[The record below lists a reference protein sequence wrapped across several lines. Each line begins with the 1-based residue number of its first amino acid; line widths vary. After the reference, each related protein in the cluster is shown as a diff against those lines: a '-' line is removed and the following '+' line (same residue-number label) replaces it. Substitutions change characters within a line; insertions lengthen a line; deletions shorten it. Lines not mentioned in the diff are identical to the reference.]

1 MTFISISVK
10 NNRRGQK
17 LKTLIKLFVIFFRM
31 GAVCFGGGY
40 VLLPI
45 IKREIVEK
53 YGYATEDEV
62 ADYFAVGQC
71 TPGVIAANVA
81 TFIGHKQKGILGS
94 IAATLGFVTPSIIII
109 GIIAAFLQNFAE
121 SEIVKHAFAGIR
133 ICVCVLIINAVITFG
148 KKAIVDKVTTALF
161 ALVFCLAAFTDISP
175 AILVI
180 CCGIAGA
187 LIKGLGG
194 KAK

>member
-1 MTFISISVK
+1 M
-10 NNRRGQK
+10 
-17 LKTLIKLFVIFFRM
+17 KTLIKLFVIFFRM

-148 KKAIVDKVTTALF
+148 KKAIVDKVTIALF

>member
-1 MTFISISVK
+1 M
-10 NNRRGQK
+10 
-17 LKTLIKLFVIFFRM
+17 KTLIKLFVIFFRM

-148 KKAIVDKVTTALF
+148 KKAIVDKVTIALF
-161 ALVFCLAAFTDISP
+161 ALVFFLAAFTDISP

>member
-81 TFIGHKQKGILGS
+81 TFIGHTQKGILGG
-94 IAATLGFVTPSIIII
+94 IVATLGFVTPSIIII

-161 ALVFCLAAFTDISP
+161 AIVFLLAAFTDISP

-180 CCGIAGA
+180 CCGIDGA
-187 LIKGLGG
+187 LIKGL
-194 KAK
+194 

>member
-81 TFIGHKQKGILGS
+81 TFIGHKQKGILGG
-94 IAATLGFVTPSIIII
+94 IVATLGFVAPSIIII

-133 ICVCVLIINAVITFG
+133 ICVCVLIINAVISFG
-148 KKAIVDKVTTALF
+148 IKAIVD
-161 ALVFCLAAFTDISP
+161 
-175 AILVI
+175 
-180 CCGIAGA
+180 
-187 LIKGLGG
+187 
-194 KAK
+194 

>member
-121 SEIVKHAFAGIR
+121 SEIVKI
-133 ICVCVLIINAVITFG
+133 
-148 KKAIVDKVTTALF
+148 
-161 ALVFCLAAFTDISP
+161 
-175 AILVI
+175 
-180 CCGIAGA
+180 
-187 LIKGLGG
+187 
-194 KAK
+194 